1 MPTSRLQS
9 YYALGVFCLL
19 SLAASTLCGL
29 RLSRWLAGRQDGDG
43 GPEARIPATPDP
55 AVADTWIGL
64 FDAAQSEIWLSAG
77 RIESERALRALDT
90 AERRGVRVHLT
101 LSPSQNPSPDTGAR
115 AWLRLRTSVRDVCL
129 SRHGFSGAACEVDG
143 AGAVVTAQDILAQ
156 PESASD
162 EGIFLYSNSRGLAAI
177 LRARLAAQ
185 HAEGGAETG
194 NP

>member
-1 MPTSRLQS
+1 
-9 YYALGVFCLL
+9 
-19 SLAASTLCGL
+19 
-29 RLSRWLAGRQDGDG
+29 
-43 GPEARIPATPDP
+43 
-55 AVADTWIGL
+55 
-64 FDAAQSEIWLSAG
+64 
-77 RIESERALRALDT
+77 
-90 AERRGVRVHLT
+90 
-101 LSPSQNPSPDTGAR
+101 
-115 AWLRLRTSVRDVCL
+115 VCL